1 MLNKTFFIKNQY
13 LSNCDL
19 INKYNLLNIYQ
30 KPKLNKII
38 LEFSIKNFIEALYSK
53 ENQEKFNETQIKAFL
68 FIYLL
73 IASVPFINNKVKM
86 VKNKEIKETTN
97 YSLKFTYSNDMYIY
111 NFLFYFFIEN
121 WTFIAKENKNIFLL
135 ENLNFSTQNTNYNSF
150 NLKSILPVYVF
161 SDMEYIINNS
171 NFDLN
176 SKELN
181 LNINYLINAPKKI
194 KNLNSLIKNLPLFWI
209 SG

>member
-38 LEFSIKNFIEALYSK
+38 LEFSIKNFIEALNSK

-73 IASVPFINNKVKM
+73 IAAVPFINNKVKM

-111 NFLFYFFIEN
+111 NFLF
-121 WTFIAKENKNIFLL
+121 
-135 ENLNFSTQNTNYNSF
+135 FS
-150 NLKSILPVYVF
+150 V
-161 SDMEYIINNS
+161 
-171 NFDLN
+171 
-176 SKELN
+176 
-181 LNINYLINAPKKI
+181 
-194 KNLNSLIKNLPLFWI
+194 
-209 SG
+209 

>member
-1 MLNKTFFIKNQY
+1 
-13 LSNCDL
+13 
-19 INKYNLLNIYQ
+19 
-30 KPKLNKII
+30 
-38 LEFSIKNFIEALYSK
+38 
-53 ENQEKFNETQIKAFL
+53 
-68 FIYLL
+68 
-73 IASVPFINNKVKM
+73 M

-121 WTFIAKENKNIFLL
+121 WTFIVKENKNIFLL

>member
-1 MLNKTFFIKNQY
+1 
-13 LSNCDL
+13 
-19 INKYNLLNIYQ
+19 
-30 KPKLNKII
+30 
-38 LEFSIKNFIEALYSK
+38 
-53 ENQEKFNETQIKAFL
+53 
-68 FIYLL
+68 
-73 IASVPFINNKVKM
+73 M

>member
-1 MLNKTFFIKNQY
+1 
-13 LSNCDL
+13 
-19 INKYNLLNIYQ
+19 
-30 KPKLNKII
+30 
-38 LEFSIKNFIEALYSK
+38 
-53 ENQEKFNETQIKAFL
+53 
-68 FIYLL
+68 
-73 IASVPFINNKVKM
+73 M

-121 WTFIAKENKNIFLL
+121 WIFIAKENKNIFLL
-135 ENLNFSTQNTNYNSF
+135 ENLNFSTQNTKYNLLNF
-150 NLKSILPVYVF
+150 KTILPVYVF

-181 LNINYLINAPKKI
+181 LNVNYSIHAPKKI
-194 KNLNSLIKNLPLFWI
+194 KNLNFLIKNLPLFWI
-209 SG
+209 GG

>member
-19 INKYNLLNIYQ
+19 INKYNLKNIYQ

-38 LEFSIKNFIEALYSK
+38 LEFSLKNFIEALNSK
-53 ENQEKFNETQIKAFL
+53 ENQEKLNETQIKAFL

-86 VKNKEIKETTN
+86 IKNKEIKETTN
-97 YSLKFTYSNDMYIY
+97 YSLKFIYSKDIYIY

-121 WTFIAKENKNIFLL
+121 WFFIVKENKNIFLL
-135 ENLNFSTQNTNYNSF
+135 EDLNFSTNNLNHNLL
-150 NLKSILPVYVF
+150 NLKTILPVSVF
-161 SDMEYIINNS
+161 SDMEYIMSNS

-181 LNINYLINAPKKI
+181 ININYLINSPKKL